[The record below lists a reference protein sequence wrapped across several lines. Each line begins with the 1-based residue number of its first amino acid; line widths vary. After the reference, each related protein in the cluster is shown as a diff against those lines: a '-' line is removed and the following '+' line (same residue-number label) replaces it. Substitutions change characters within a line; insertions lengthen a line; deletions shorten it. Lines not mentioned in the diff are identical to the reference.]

1 MSISKGMR
9 NKMSSV
15 LTKIEVPK
23 GKHVLRVLDNSG
35 HTDVVYDPAIDEE
48 VARAMAKFDES
59 MKMHMTAFVL
69 TDDGGG
75 AVTRTFDKTAEQ
87 TVVTP
92 QYVGG

>member
-1 MSISKGMR
+1 M
-9 NKMSSV
+9 SV

-23 GKHVLRVLDNSG
+23 GMHVLRILDNTG
-35 HTDVVYDPAIDEE
+35 HTDVVYDPEIEVE
-48 VARAMAKFDES
+48 VADAMARFDES

-87 TVVTP
+87 TVISP